1 VNTFPNLLCLS
12 VDEEWANPEVLS
24 DLLQMLD
31 ERRLRA
37 TFFCTKPGVEVP
49 GHERALHPNFR
60 RTGDTVREFRNA
72 TDAPLEAWTDG
83 QVYAHVVETTR
94 RFCPEAT
101 GIRGHSLFY
110 DSELLSLYRKAGIE
124 YDSSCSLPLME
135 GLRPIWKEYS
145 ILEFP
150 VYYIDHFDLKARR
163 TGFKLEGLGLNR
175 PGLKV
180 FDFHPNIVF
189 INASTD
195 ADYQACR
202 PFYHDHERLL
212 EFRRPGR
219 GARTLF
225 LELIDEIARGHLP
238 TITLGELN
246 QRCRVTSTSG

>member
-1 VNTFPNLLCLS
+1 MSADCAQLFS
-12 VDEEWANPEVLS
+12 VRSPESKSRAMNARCIQTSAGPATQYAN
-24 DLLQMLD
+24 
-31 ERRLRA
+31 
-37 TFFCTKPGVEVP
+37 
-49 GHERALHPNFR
+49 
-60 RTGDTVREFRNA
+60 FRNA
-72 TDAPLEAWTDG
+72 TDAPPEAWTDG

-124 YDSSCSLPLME
+124 YDSSCSLPLMG

-150 VYYIDHFDLKARR
+150 VYYIDHFDLKSGR
-163 TGFKLEGLGLNR
+163 TGFELEGLGLNR

-202 PFYHDHERLL
+202 PFYHDYERLL
-212 EFRRPGR
+212 KFRRPGR

-246 QRCRVTSTSG
+246 QRYRITSNQRITSQHGYQDLGRAI